1 MSAVSDKLKIAI
13 LEKKVKDLEKLSHEP
28 QNYREKCEEME
39 ERINK
44 LEAVIDNFMNN
55 WGPEVQEAR
64 SKRDEVWDEM
74 VRVVSIQNKHRGK

>member
-28 QNYREKCEEME
+28 QNYREKWEEME